1 MRFGERQVSPTRDG
15 IRRDHVARYDFAVR
29 RLGGN
34 SARVLDVACGVGYGT
49 QLIAQ
54 AGYPVTGIDIDPEAI
69 AYANEHYSHKLA
81 RYTVADMNDLPTYM
95 VLGHDVA
102 VAFECIEHVP
112 NPERMLRALRNGGV
126 KQLIASVPNEA
137 EFPHGGR
144 IAFHERHYTQD
155 EFAELLERCGWKVDG
170 WFGQAG
176 PHSEVIPGPIG
187 RTLVARCT
195 PAEASVLP
203 IRNDQEQLATTMSTP
218 TPSEEVARPSTV
230 AILGL
235 GPSLESYVDIVK
247 RLGARR
253 KLCDET
259 WGINAVGDVIHC
271 DLLFHMDDARVQEN
285 RAAAVPDSNIAA
297 MMTWMREYKGRVLT
311 SVPHEGYPCMEPY
324 PLQDVVRSCDGF
336 AYFNSTAAYAV
347 AYAIHIGVKKILL
360 FGCDFTYA
368 NSHHAEKGRACM
380 EFWLGFAA
388 ARGIKIAAAK
398 TSSLLDACEPVG
410 QRLYGYDGASV
421 RISGSGHET
430 IIDIER
436 HEDIPDAQTI
446 EERYDHTEH
455 PNPLVR
461 SEEAA

>member
-1 MRFGERQVSPTRDG
+1 M
-15 IRRDHVARYDFAVR
+15 
-29 RLGGN
+29 LGGN

-49 QLIAQ
+49 QLLAQ
-54 AGYPVTGIDIDPEAI
+54 MGYPVTGIDIDADAI
-69 AYANEHYSHKLA
+69 AYARQHYAHPLA
-81 RYTVADMNDLPTYM
+81 RYERVDMNELPTYM

-112 NPERMLRALRNGGV
+112 EPEHMLRALRDNSI

-137 EFPHGGR
+137 EFPHKGN
-144 IAFHERHYTQD
+144 ILFHERHYTQD

-170 WFGQAG
+170 WYGQSG

-195 PAEASVLP
+195 PAEAYAP
-203 IRNDQEQLATTMSTP
+203 TIRNDQKALAKKLVSP
-218 TPSEEVARPSTV
+218 SPSEQVAKPETV

-247 RLGARR
+247 RLGARS
-253 KLCDET
+253 KLCDQT
-259 WGINAVGDVIHC
+259 WGINAVGDVIRC
-271 DLLFHMDDARVQEN
+271 DLLFHMDDARVQES
-285 RAAAVPDSNIAA
+285 RAAAAPESNIAA
-297 MMTWMREYKGRVLT
+297 MIGWMRDYKGRVLT
-311 SVPHEGYPCMEPY
+311 SVPHKDYPCMEPF
-324 PLQDVVRSCDGF
+324 PLQDVIRSCDGF

-347 AYAIHIGVKKILL
+347 AYAIHIGVKKIML

-398 TSSLLDACEPVG
+398 SSSLLDACEPTSE
-410 QRLYGYDGASV
+410 RLYGYDGANV
-421 RISGSGHET
+421 RISGSGRET
-430 IIDIER
+430 QVDIEP
-436 HEDIPDAQTI
+436 HDQLPDAQTI

-455 PNPLVR
+455 PNRLVR
-461 SEEAA
+461 GEEAA